1 MHSKFVPS
9 PAAAAAAPSAALR
22 TLLASNQDRDKLLRL
37 LESSLRWL
45 IYLSRTPRQQKTTRT
60 ILITLISLSAI
71 QRTLPLIPLTVTT
84 TTTTH
89 TTTTT
94 TEPPAAQNQNQNQNQ
109 NQLRSTIESATNALE
124 ISVTLLDNLSLL
136 RSPPKL
142 LSTATNLANLALN
155 ILHYARSSLD
165 KAALWHLGRSTRQAL
180 ADTEQSIRH
189 NKRLLR
195 TTHDHPP
202 QPPLLLEQ
210 IAADTRL
217 NRARKASLKHSKHA
231 LHRLGWA
238 RIVYAIDALV
248 SAYDLLELKYCSRG
262 LRMLIESTSAL
273 LDFRAAYG
281 HALQS
286 LSPSTT
292 PP

>member
-1 MHSKFVPS
+1 MAQSA
-9 PAAAAAAPSAALR
+9 PAHRSSFFPQPGQGQAARKYIYLPLKLN
-22 TLLASNQDRDKLLRL
+22 TLLTTTPQRL

-71 QRTLPLIPLTVTT
+71 QRTLPLIPLT
-84 TTTTH
+84 
-89 TTTTT
+89 
-94 TEPPAAQNQNQNQNQ
+94 
-109 NQLRSTIESATNALE
+109 

-273 LDFRAAYG
+273 LEAAYG